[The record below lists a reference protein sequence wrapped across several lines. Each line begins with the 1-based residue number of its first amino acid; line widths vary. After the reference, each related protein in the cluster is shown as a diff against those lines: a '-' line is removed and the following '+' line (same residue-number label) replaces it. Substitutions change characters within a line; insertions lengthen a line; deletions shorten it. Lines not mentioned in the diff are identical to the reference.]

1 MTLGDMK
8 RQMASMDLNHVLGH
22 SSETFE
28 RKNKLIE
35 AAQHDIGENI
45 SNCTMGI
52 SPPNNLSS

>member
-45 SNCTMGI
+45 SICMYCGNHSTQ
-52 SPPNNLSS
+52 